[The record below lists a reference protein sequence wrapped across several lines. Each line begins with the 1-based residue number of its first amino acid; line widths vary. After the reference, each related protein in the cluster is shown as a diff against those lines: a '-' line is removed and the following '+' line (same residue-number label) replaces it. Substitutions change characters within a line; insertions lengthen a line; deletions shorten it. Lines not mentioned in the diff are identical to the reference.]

1 MGVVK
6 NTSKLVTLGMCVYE
20 ECMLLMY
27 NSVCV
32 CVCAWLG
39 ACVRGESDSACVCLR
54 VCVYV
59 CVFAC
64 VRTCACVCVRLVE
77 SIDIIYIFV

>member
-1 MGVVK
+1 MGGVR

-32 CVCAWLG
+32 CVLVG
-39 ACVRGESDSACVCLR
+39 
-54 VCVYV
+54 VCVKSV
-59 CVFAC
+59 CV
-64 VRTCACVCVRLVE
+64 
-77 SIDIIYIFV
+77 